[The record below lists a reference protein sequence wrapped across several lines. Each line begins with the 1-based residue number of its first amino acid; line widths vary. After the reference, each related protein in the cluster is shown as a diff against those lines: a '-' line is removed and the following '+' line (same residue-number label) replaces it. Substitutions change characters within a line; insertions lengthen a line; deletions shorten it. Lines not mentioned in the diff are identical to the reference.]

1 MAVKITRRPVII
13 EAVQWTGENVK
24 EMEEFGVQ
32 AGLDTLSIG
41 AFVVRNEKGKLEAF
55 SKLAFHKVFQKH
67 LVWEENI

>member
-1 MAVKITRRPVII
+1 
-13 EAVQWTGENVK
+13 
-24 EMEEFGVQ
+24 VQ